1 MAQNV
6 ANRKKKAVVSHNVKT
21 AEVVVDEVNNDE
33 VETDEVVTDEV
44 VTDEVDNFVETDEVV
59 TYANVIKKLIASG
72 CKRIKS
78 VRVKNVNYTEEDN
91 YTMVSF
97 NIGTPIEGFVSNDG
111 GVTYERGKTNIIFTS
126 TYAIAGTLKEDE
138 ELGWMANALVENP
151 KALNLIFNGCTIDII
166 QQEVV
171 AGEEYKNPFS
181 TRTDVEPQVY
191 DHNIIINH
199 IVGFKLGKVGS
210 AMALRLAD
218 KMMGF

>member
-6 ANRKKKAVVSHNVKT
+6 ANVKNTAVVSPDVET
-21 AEVVVDEVNNDE
+21 AEVVVDEV
-33 VETDEVVTDEV
+33 
-44 VTDEVDNFVETDEVV
+44 DNFVETNEVV

-72 CKRIKS
+72 CKSIKS

-97 NIGTPIEGFVSNDG
+97 NIGTPVEAFVSNDG

-126 TYAIAGTLKEDE
+126 TYAIAGALKEDE
-138 ELGWMANALVENP
+138 ELGWMANALVGNP
-151 KALNLIFNGCTIDII
+151 KALNLIFNGGTIDII

-181 TRTDVEPQVY
+181 TRTDAEPQVY

>member
-6 ANRKKKAVVSHNVKT
+6 ANVKNTAVVSPDVET
-21 AEVVVDEVNNDE
+21 AEVVVDEVNNF
-33 VETDEVVTDEV
+33 ETDEI
-44 VTDEVDNFVETDEVV
+44 V
-59 TYANVIKKLIASG
+59 TYSNVIKKLIASG
-72 CKRIKS
+72 CKSIKS
-78 VRVKNVNYTEEDN
+78 IRVKNVNYTENDN

-181 TRTDVEPQVY
+181 TRTDIEPQVY
-191 DHNIIINH
+191 DHDIIINH